1 MANDISTMNCS
12 EFAGSSES
20 ICQSYEGCVY
30 SGFWSGSFD
39 NYDGFTYVENC
50 EGTYEVSSMI
60 CIALEDIVEGCT
72 DNNACNY
79 NSSANIEDGSCE
91 YPQAF
96 YDCNDNCLNDE
107 DNDNICDEI
116 DDCVGV
122 WVEDITSGSCYDLED
137 QSSCTAVGCS
147 WTNEYTGVWLWEDV
161 CGWQGSSTYSIDN
174 SNCEA
179 IEEGCTD
186 SNACNY
192 NSLANT
198 EDNSCEYT
206 ACLDECGGIN
216 GDNSTCSD
224 ECGVPNGD
232 NTSCLDEC
240 GIINGNKSTCSDECG
255 VPNVDKTS
263 C

>member
-1 MANDISTMNCS
+1 ICDELDDCVGILVGENTTINC
-12 EFAGSSES
+12 GD
-20 ICQSYEGCVY
+20 
-30 SGFWSGSFD
+30 FD
-39 NYDGFTYVENC
+39 NSYTCNSTPGCWYDSCWYLGENC
-50 EGTYEVSSMI
+50 GGCMGGSIEIDNTI
-60 CIALEDIVEGCT
+60 CEEIEEGCT
-72 DNNACNY
+72 DSAACNY
-79 NSSANIEDGSCE
+79 NSSANTEDGSCE

-116 DDCVGV
+116 DDCVGI
-122 WVEDITSGSCYDLED
+122 WVEDFTSGSCYDFND

-161 CGWQGSSTYSIDN
+161 CGYQGSSTYTIDN
-174 SNCEA
+174 SYCEG

-198 EDNSCEYT
+198 EDASCEYT
-206 ACLDECGGIN
+206 SCLDECGVTN
-216 GDNSTCSD
+216 GDNSTCLD

-232 NTSCLDEC
+232 
-240 GIINGNKSTCSDECG
+240 
-255 VPNVDKTS
+255 
-263 C
+263 